1 MTLYRTIRS
10 FSLLLLPAS
19 LTCFPLGAQDVSPF
33 RLSASYDR
41 PGLPVPHWQLR
52 IAASGEAEY
61 TSQHAAG
68 SPPPP
73 AAPIAFKLSEEGSMK
88 LGKLLNDS
96 HGMQPCET
104 KTKGLARMGMKSL
117 EYQSGS
123 DAAVQC
129 TFNYTDNKP
138 LAAAA
143 DYLIAVSYTIEQGAT
158 LDHLH
163 RYDRLGLDPVMT
175 QLTTAYKAGQA
186 QELQA
191 IRPTLN
197 SLANDDAVLE
207 RVRQKAAELLVAA
220 NRP

>member
-1 MTLYRTIRS
+1 MLCQ
-10 FSLLLLPAS
+10 AS
-19 LTCFPLGAQDVSPF
+19 PAQDTSAF
-33 RLSASYDR
+33 RLNASYDR
-41 PGLPVPHWQLR
+41 PGLPVPHWQMQ
-52 IAASGEAEY
+52 IAPSGQTKY

-68 SPPPP
+68 SVS
-73 AAPIAFKLSEEGSMK
+73 AGAPVVFKLSQDGSAK
-88 LGKLLNDS
+88 LAKLLNES

-123 DAAVQC
+123 EAAVQC

-143 DYLIAVSYTIEQGAT
+143 DYLIAVSYTIEQGT
-158 LDHLH
+158 MLDHLH

-175 QLTTAYKAGQA
+175 QLATAFKAGQA
-186 QELQA
+186 QEIQS

-207 RVRQKAAELLVAA
+207 RVRQKANELLVAA

>member
-1 MTLYRTIRS
+1 MTFRCTL
-10 FSLLLLPAS
+10 LPGLLLPLIACLAVRTAS
-19 LTCFPLGAQDVSPF
+19 PQDVSGF
-33 RLSASYDR
+33 RLSATYDR

-52 IAASGEAEY
+52 IEPSGHVEY
-61 TSQHAAG
+61 TSEHAAG
-68 SPPPP
+68 APP
-73 AAPIAFKLSEEGSMK
+73 AAAAPVVFKLSQAGSAK
-88 LGKLLNDS
+88 LVELLTDS

-104 KTKGLARMGMKSL
+104 KTKGLARMGMKTL
-117 EYQSGS
+117 EFQDGTQS
-123 DAAVQC
+123 AARC

-138 LAAAA
+138 LAAAT

-175 QLTTAYKAGQA
+175 QLAAAFKAGQA
-186 QELQA
+186 QEVQS
-191 IRPTLN
+191 IRPTLDA
-197 SLANDDAVLE
+197 LANDDAVLE